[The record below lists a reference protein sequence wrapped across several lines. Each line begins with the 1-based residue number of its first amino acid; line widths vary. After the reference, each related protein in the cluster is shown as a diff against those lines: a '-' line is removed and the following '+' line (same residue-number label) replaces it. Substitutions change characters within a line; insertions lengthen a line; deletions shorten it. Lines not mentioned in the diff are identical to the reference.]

1 MRNIDIIES
10 IIQVTHEDDLNFLS
24 PDSFDI
30 YSSDSDSSV
39 SSTESDV
46 KTDWKEREREFRIK
60 EKVDDVID
68 ALNEQYKNNYV
79 STDWEDNAFT
89 DNT

>member
-1 MRNIDIIES
+1 M
-10 IIQVTHEDDLNFLS
+10 THEDNLIFLS
-24 PDSFDI
+24 PDDFAI
-30 YSSDSDSSV
+30 YNSDSDSSV

-46 KTDWKEREREFRIK
+46 KADWKEREREIRIK
-60 EKVDDVID
+60 EKVDEVID

>member
-39 SSTESDV
+39 SSTSDV
-46 KTDWKEREREFRIK
+46 KVDWKEREREFRIK
-60 EKVDDVID
+60 EKVDEVID

>member
-46 KTDWKEREREFRIK
+46 KVDWKEREREFRIK